1 MTLVPAYGR
10 DYRSKAAI
18 LADFQADKDFII
30 ADMSSRY
37 DGKPANRKSLIQA
50 GVTSVHVRYA
60 RLTRIAVVKVR

>member
-10 DYRSKAAI
+10 DYKSRAAI

-30 ADMSSRY
+30 RDMSSRY
-37 DGKPANRKSLIQA
+37 DGKPTNRTDLIKV

-60 RLTRIAVVKVR
+60 RLTKITLVKVG